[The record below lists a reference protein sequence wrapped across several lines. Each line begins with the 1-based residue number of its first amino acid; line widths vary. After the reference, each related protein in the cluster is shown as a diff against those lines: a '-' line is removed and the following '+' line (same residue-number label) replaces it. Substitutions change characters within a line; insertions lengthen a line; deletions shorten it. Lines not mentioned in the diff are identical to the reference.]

1 MTLVI
6 GVDPG
11 KTGAIARWDSDDRSL
26 TVADMPLSDKKLCVE
41 ELSFCVKTLIS
52 SCKALPIV
60 YIEKVGGIGTQS
72 AARSFEFGFVTGAVH
87 GVMSANGLNL
97 KTVTPQKWKAA
108 MGLKREIGESNAEFK
123 TRSRILAAELFPE
136 GADMFKRAK
145 DDGRA
150 EAFLIAYYGAA
161 IENGHQ

>member
-11 KTGAIARWDSDDRSL
+11 KTGAIARWDSAVRSL
-26 TVADMPLSDKKLCVE
+26 TIVDMPLSDKKLCVD
-41 ELSFCVKTLIS
+41 ELSICVMTLIS
-52 SCKALPIV
+52 SFKVLPV
-60 YIEKVGGIGTQS
+60 AYIEKVGGIGTQS
-72 AARSFEFGFVTGAVH
+72 ASRSFEFGFVTGAVH
-87 GVMSANGLNL
+87 GVMSANGLIL

-108 MGLKREIGESNAEFK
+108 MGLKRELGESTADFK
-123 TRSRILAAELFPE
+123 TRSRILAVKLCPE

-161 IENGHQ
+161 IENGNQ